1 MRTLLA
7 RILPPLAP
15 LVLVTT
21 VLEGVSRGGLV
32 PKFLLP
38 PPSEILTSAWTD
50 RAELLQGFVD
60 TGINAGAGFALAVVF
75 GALVAMLLATF
86 GWARRALYP
95 YAVFF
100 QTVPVVSV
108 APLLVV
114 WFGFGRP
121 TVVASAL
128 LVAVFPIIA
137 STLVGLRSTDRG
149 LVELFRVLAARERD
163 LLWKLRLPAAL
174 PYFFGG
180 LRIGA
185 GLAVIGA
192 IVGEFIAGGGLGGIV
207 DVARTQQR
215 VDKVF
220 AAVAL
225 SSLLGLI
232 LVGAVSLISN
242 AALRPWHASAR
253 PD

>member
-1 MRTLLA
+1 MRALLS
-7 RILPPLAP
+7 RIGPPLVP
-15 LVLVTT
+15 LVVVTAA
-21 VLEGVSRGGLV
+21 LEAVARFGLV
-32 PKFLLP
+32 PTFLLP
-38 PPSEILTSAWTD
+38 APSQIAASAWSD
-50 RAELLQGFVD
+50 RVELLE
-60 TGINAGAGFALAVVF
+60 GFASTGLSATIGFGLAVAI
-75 GALVAMLLATF
+75 GAAVAMGLATF
-86 GWARRALYP
+86 AWARRALYP

-121 TVVASAL
+121 TVVASAF
-128 LVAVFPIIA
+128 LVAIFPIIA
-137 STLVGLRSTDRG
+137 STLVGLRSTERG

-163 LLWKLRLPAAL
+163 VLWKLRLPAAL

-180 LRIGA
+180 LRIAA

-225 SSLLGLI
+225 SSGLGLV
-232 LVGAVSLISN
+232 LVGLIGRV
-242 AALRPWHASAR
+242 ADVCLRPWHASAR